1 MIQVIVASQLF
12 RFFPMLKD
20 RTLTV
25 EATTV
30 AEAIRAVNALAP
42 GFSDY
47 VLDERGSLRRHV
59 SVFIGEDMVI
69 DREKLT
75 DPLPSGGTLF
85 VFQALS
91 GG

>member
-1 MIQVIVASQLF
+1 MIEVVVASQLF

-20 RTLTV
+20 RTLNV
-25 EATTV
+25 EAKTA
-30 AEAIRAVNALAP
+30 AEAIRAVNELAP

-47 VLDERGSLRRHV
+47 VLDERGVLRRHV
-59 SVFIGEDMVI
+59 AVFIGEDMVI
-69 DREKLT
+69 DRQKLS
-75 DPLPSGGTLF
+75 DPVPDGGTLS

>member
-1 MIQVIVASQLF
+1 MIQVVVASQLF
-12 RFFPMLKD
+12 RFFPVLKD

-25 EATTV
+25 EATTA
-30 AEAIRAVNALAP
+30 AEAIRAVNDIAP

-47 VLDERGSLRRHV
+47 VLDERGTLRRHV
-59 SVFIGEDMVI
+59 SVFVGEEMII
-69 DREKLT
+69 DRETLS
-75 DPLPSGGTLF
+75 DPVPEGGTVF